1 MACVV
6 CRWQTVSGME
16 APHLKEDA
24 SCAHPALR
32 PHVTEGE
39 HTRLIAWAHE
49 LRAVHARLRE
59 ALDLSTGPAAV
70 LGPLR
75 APFVFP

>member
-32 PHVTEGE
+32 PHVTQGE
-39 HTRLIAWAHE
+39 YTRLIAWAHE

-59 ALDLSTGPAAV
+59 ALDLPTGPAAV
-70 LGPLR
+70 LGLL
-75 APFVFP
+75 

>member
-1 MACVV
+1 M
-6 CRWQTVSGME
+6 R
-16 APHLKEDA
+16 A
-24 SCAHPALR
+24 SRPSPAL
-32 PHVTEGE
+32 TEGE